1 MSDRRVG
8 PIILSHPVAREQ
20 LLEHGAVV
28 TFRKRDRTTGETWW
42 RESRTGAKRGD
53 CTVEKIEAVA
63 FGETRQP
70 LFDHVELSGFASIGA
85 WLAAIGA
92 LHGGVPD
99 RGWLFRVRAGNSLNG
114 GASS

>member
-1 MSDRRVG
+1 
-8 PIILSHPVAREQ
+8 VAREQ
-20 LLEHGAVV
+20 LVEHGAVV
-28 TFRKRDRTTGETWW
+28 TFRTRDRTTGETWW
-42 RESRTGAKRGD
+42 RESRNGRKRGD
-53 CTVEKIEAVA
+53 CTVKKIGAVT

-70 LFDHVELSGFASIGA
+70 LFDHVGLSGFASVDA

-99 RGWLFRVRAGNSLNG
+99 RGWLFRVQAENSLNG

>member
-20 LLEHGAVV
+20 LVEHGAVV
-28 TFRKRDRTTGETWW
+28 TFRNRDRTTGETWW
-42 RESRTGAKRGD
+42 RKSRTGPKRGG
-53 CTVEKIEAVA
+53 CIVEKIGAVA
-63 FGETRQP
+63 FGETLQP
-70 LFDHVELSGFASIGA
+70 LFDHVEVSGFASVDA

-99 RGWLFRVRAGNSLNG
+99 RGWLFRVRTGNSLSG